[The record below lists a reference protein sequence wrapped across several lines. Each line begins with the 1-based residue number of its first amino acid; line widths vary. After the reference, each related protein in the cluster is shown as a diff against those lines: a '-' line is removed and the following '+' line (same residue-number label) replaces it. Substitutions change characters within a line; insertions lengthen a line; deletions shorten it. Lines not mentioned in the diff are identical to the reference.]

1 MKQFDRELKNR
12 ARTSGKSTPKGF
24 KIKPTESKR
33 YLLDY
38 RRGKYL
44 LEDITLKK
52 QGHSQK
58 FK

>member
-12 ARTSGKSTPKGF
+12 AGTAGQSTPQGF
-24 KIKPTESKR
+24 KIKPNDKKKYFLYYSK
-33 YLLDY
+33 
-38 RRGKYL
+38 GKYI

-52 QGHSQK
+52 RGHSQK

>member
-1 MKQFDRELKNR
+1 MKQFDRQLKNR
-12 ARTSGKSTPKGF
+12 AGTAGQSTPKGF
-24 KIKPTESKR
+24 KIKPNGSKR

-38 RRGKYL
+38 RKGKYL

-52 QGHSQK
+52 RGHSQK